1 MGCVPWLL
9 SSLATLLNKLDE
21 QKASQDFLGDGGNS
35 YNLTT
40 DQYPISHKEM
50 SFLAILFPSMQ
61 EQSANDKFDREKTLC
76 ICLGLPLL
84 FVTQTDAYIESSL
97 IPTIPRADVFKNIL
111 YGMRLRIL
119 WCMVILE

>member
-9 SSLATLLNKLDE
+9 SSLATLLNKLDK
-21 QKASQDFLGDGGNS
+21 QKASQDFLGGEGNS

-61 EQSANDKFDREKTLC
+61 EQSANDKFDREKT
-76 ICLGLPLL
+76 
-84 FVTQTDAYIESSL
+84 
-97 IPTIPRADVFKNIL
+97 
-111 YGMRLRIL
+111 
-119 WCMVILE
+119 